1 MKLCLIFLFLRYS
14 SSGPWSL
21 RISTESIVT
30 TVVIRIG
37 MKFFV
42 FWVDFKGKGVIGGK
56 VL

>member
-1 MKLCLIFLFLRYS
+1 MKLCLIFLFLRYLS
-14 SSGPWSL
+14 SRPWSL
-21 RISTESIVT
+21 RISTEPIVT

-42 FWVDFKGKGVIGGK
+42 FWVDFKGKRVIYVK